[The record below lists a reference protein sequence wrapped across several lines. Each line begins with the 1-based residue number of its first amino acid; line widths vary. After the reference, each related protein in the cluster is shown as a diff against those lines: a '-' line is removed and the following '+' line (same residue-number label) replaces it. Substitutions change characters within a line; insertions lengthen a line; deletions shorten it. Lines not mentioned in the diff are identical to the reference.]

1 VEPSEVTFFDPGTQA
16 CPYPSYGVLRDRAPV
31 WQDPMTGHWMVTRY
45 EDVRMI
51 LLDTERFSSALPSGR
66 DGSIRPLDPDGHP
79 ERARVAARARLLRE
93 LFEQHGIGVRA
104 PNLAL
109 RDEPEHMQLRRVFDF
124 AFRPRA
130 VEALDDEV
138 EELAYELIDRFL
150 EAGRCDWIAEFAVPL
165 PLYIIG
171 RQLGIEDAELP
182 RIKHF
187 TDAWIRRQGLMQDED
202 GIRRS
207 VEIEAETRRYFE
219 DHFEQRRR
227 NPDDT
232 LLSLL
237 VNREIPEWGR
247 PMNNVEL
254 HTEVMSDILVGGSE
268 TTTNALGAGVKLL
281 IQHPEMW
288 RALKADPA
296 GRLDRFI
303 EEVLRL
309 EAPVQGMLRE
319 TTVDVEL
326 HGVTIPMG
334 SVVHVRFAAANRDE
348 RQFARAA
355 EIDLDR
361 RRPRSH
367 LAFGTGTHH
376 CLGAPLAR
384 RELYFGFKALV
395 DRIDDLWFIEGTD
408 PSRYRPQYLLRILD
422 ELQIGFTPAAE
433 RVRTPEKPHRRQ
445 TETADAPDS
454 SKGMG

>member
-1 VEPSEVTFFDPGTQA
+1 
-16 CPYPSYGVLRDRAPV
+16 
-31 WQDPMTGHWMVTRY
+31 
-45 EDVRMI
+45 
-51 LLDTERFSSALPSGR
+51 
-66 DGSIRPLDPDGHP
+66 
-79 ERARVAARARLLRE
+79 
-93 LFEQHGIGVRA
+93 
-104 PNLAL
+104 
-109 RDEPEHMQLRRVFDF
+109 
-124 AFRPRA
+124 
-130 VEALDDEV
+130 
-138 EELAYELIDRFL
+138 
-150 EAGRCDWIAEFAVPL
+150 
-165 PLYIIG
+165 
-171 RQLGIEDAELP
+171 
-182 RIKHF
+182 
-187 TDAWIRRQGLMQDED
+187 
-202 GIRRS
+202 
-207 VEIEAETRRYFE
+207 
-219 DHFEQRRR
+219 
-227 NPDDT
+227 
-232 LLSLL
+232 
-237 VNREIPEWGR
+237 
-247 PMNNVEL
+247 
-254 HTEVMSDILVGGSE
+254 
-268 TTTNALGAGVKLL
+268 
-281 IQHPEMW
+281 
-288 RALKADPA
+288 
-296 GRLDRFI
+296 
-303 EEVLRL
+303 VLRL

-454 SKGMG
+454 SKGTG